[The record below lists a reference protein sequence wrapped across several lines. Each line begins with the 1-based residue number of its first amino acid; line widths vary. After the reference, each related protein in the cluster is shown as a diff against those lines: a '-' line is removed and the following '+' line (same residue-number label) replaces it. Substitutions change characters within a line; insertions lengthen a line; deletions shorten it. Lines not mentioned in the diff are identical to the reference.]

1 MKPKISSYKE
11 LLEHQG
17 QLKALLEVKKD
28 LMRSDVEL
36 LKIETKPVSD
46 LFGGLS
52 DSERKRRLLAIGVAF
67 AAKTV
72 LQKIILRKAG
82 WVVKLI
88 APYFAENSRFDLQA
102 VMSKFK
108 KRISS
113 ILKKNP
119 MESDDGEEDMASRA
133 IILCNLQYR

>member
-1 MKPKISSYKE
+1 MVDCTMKPKISSYKE

-82 WVVKLI
+82 WAVKLI
-88 APYFAENSRFDLQA
+88 APYFAENSRFDLKA
-102 VMSKFK
+102 LMSRFK
-108 KRISS
+108 NRISS

-119 MESDDGEEDMASRA
+119 MESDGGEEDMAKQGDNS
-133 IILCNLQYR
+133 L

>member
-1 MKPKISSYKE
+1 RRSGFRFKFQESAANAADLLENNSPECCKLSGPFIIMVDCTMKPKISSYKE

-46 LFGGLS
+46 LFGDLS

-72 LQKIILRKAG
+72 LQKIILRK
-82 WVVKLI
+82 
-88 APYFAENSRFDLQA
+88 
-102 VMSKFK
+102 
-108 KRISS
+108 
-113 ILKKNP
+113 
-119 MESDDGEEDMASRA
+119 
-133 IILCNLQYR
+133 